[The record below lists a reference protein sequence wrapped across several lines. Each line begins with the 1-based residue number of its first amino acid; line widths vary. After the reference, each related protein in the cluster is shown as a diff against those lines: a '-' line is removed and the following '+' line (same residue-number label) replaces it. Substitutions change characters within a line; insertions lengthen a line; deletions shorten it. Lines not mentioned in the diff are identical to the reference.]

1 MPHPTFSVSSV
12 VTPVV
17 PPKFVWPWS
26 SSAGGLRPGGST
38 LYNPGNMR
46 VLVVGQGAREHA
58 ICWKLKQSPLV
69 REVFAAPGN
78 AGIAQLADCVPI
90 GVADMIELADFA
102 EKLKIDLTIIGP
114 ELPLTL
120 GIVDEFQKRGL
131 PVFGPT
137 RLAAELEGS
146 KVFSKEF
153 MRKYNIPTA
162 EAAACNSLDE
172 ARKAVKQMKYPCV
185 LKVDGLAAGKG
196 VVIVN
201 SAPEADDYL
210 RMVFEEKKFGTAATR
225 ILVEEFLTGEEV
237 SFMVITDGNR
247 SLPLAPAKDYK
258 KAFDN
263 DEGPN
268 TGGMGAHSPAVVL
281 SGETAAEIMRTIIV
295 PTIQGMASEGR
306 PYTGVLYAG
315 VMLTPNGPKVLEY
328 NCRFGDPETQVQM
341 LRLEDDLAEVC
352 LRVARGNLG
361 DMKLNWIKEAAA
373 CVVVAVDGYPDEF
386 TKGQEVTFDPID
398 DPAVVV
404 FHAGVVKRDGKLV
417 NQAGRVV
424 SVCARAATLSE
435 ALAKVYEAAPK
446 VRFEGARYR
455 RDIGYRA
462 LEARAA
468 TTA

>member
-1 MPHPTFSVSSV
+1 
-12 VTPVV
+12 
-17 PPKFVWPWS
+17 
-26 SSAGGLRPGGST
+26 
-38 LYNPGNMR
+38 MR

-58 ICWKLKQSPLV
+58 LCWKLKQSMLV
-69 REVFAAPGN
+69 DEVYAAPGN
-78 AGIAQLADCVPI
+78 AGIADVADCVPI
-90 GVADMIELADFA
+90 GVADIIELADFA
-102 EKLKIDLTIIGP
+102 EQLKIDLTIVGP

-131 PVFGPT
+131 AIFGPT

-153 MRKYNIPTA
+153 MRKYSIPTA
-162 EAAACNSLDE
+162 NSFTVNSFE
-172 ARKAVKQMKYPCV
+172 EGRRAVSELGFPVV

-196 VVIVN
+196 VVIVQN
-201 SAPEADDYL
+201 KSESDEFL
-210 RMVFEEKKFGTAATR
+210 RSVFEEKKFGTAAMR

-237 SFMVITDGNR
+237 SFMVITDGTR
-247 SLPLAPAKDYK
+247 SLPLAAAKDYK
-258 KAFDN
+258 KAFDG

-281 SGETAAEIMRTIIV
+281 SGETAAEIMRTV
-295 PTIQGMASEGR
+295 MLPTVQGMATEGR

-341 LRLEDDLAEVC
+341 LRLEEDLADVC
-352 LRVARGNLG
+352 QRVARGNLG
-361 DMKLNWIKEAAA
+361 DLKALNFRKEAAA
-373 CVVVAVDGYPDEF
+373 CIVIAVDGYPDDHA
-386 TKGQEVTFDPID
+386 KGQEVAIDPVD
-398 DPAVVV
+398 ENYVVI
-404 FHAGVVKRDGKLV
+404 FHAGIVRKNGRLI
-417 NQAGRVV
+417 NQAGRVS

-435 ALAKVYEAAPK
+435 ALAKAYEAAPK

-462 LEARAA
+462 LEAKA
-468 TTA
+468 TTSG

>member
-1 MPHPTFSVSSV
+1 
-12 VTPVV
+12 
-17 PPKFVWPWS
+17 
-26 SSAGGLRPGGST
+26 
-38 LYNPGNMR
+38 MR

-58 ICWKLKQSPLV
+58 LCWKLKQSPLV
-69 REVFAAPGN
+69 RELYAAPGN
-78 AGIAQLADCVPI
+78 AGIAQVADCVPI
-90 GVADMIELADFA
+90 GVADIIELADFA
-102 EKLKIDLTIIGP
+102 EKLKIDLTVVGP
-114 ELPLTL
+114 ELPLTI

-153 MRKYNIPTA
+153 MRKYAIPTA
-162 EAAACNSLDE
+162 EAVVCNSVDE
-172 ARKAVKQMKYPCV
+172 AKKALKQLGYPSV

-201 SAPEADDYL
+201 SASEADEYL
-210 RMVFEEKKFGTAATR
+210 RMVFEEKKFGTAAAR
-225 ILVEEFLTGEEV
+225 VLVEEFLTGEEV
-237 SFMVITDGNR
+237 SFMVITDGKK

-258 KAFDN
+258 KAYDN

-281 SGETAAEIMRTIIV
+281 SGETAAEIMRTIIL
-295 PTIQGMASEGR
+295 PTVQGMESEGR

-315 VMLTPNGPKVLEY
+315 IMLTPNGPKALEY

-341 LRLEDDLAEVC
+341 LRMEDDLADVC

-361 DMKLNWIKEAAA
+361 DLKSLNWIKEAAA
-373 CVVVAVDGYPDEF
+373 CVVVAVDGYPDDYV
-386 TKGQEVTFDPID
+386 KGQEVEFDPID
-398 DPAVVV
+398 DPGVVV

-424 SVCARAATLSE
+424 SVCARAATLTD
-435 ALAKVYEAAPK
+435 ALAKAYEAAPK

-468 TTA
+468 ST